1 MDIAPYKLIE
11 DSVKSVAGEM
21 IPIKF
26 YVLPEH
32 FDKGKSLV
40 ELVKK
45 YVRFYEE
52 YEGPYPF
59 RRDKIGIVETS
70 YLGMEHQTLTAYGND
85 FRYDADGHDWLLFHE
100 FGHEWWGNM
109 LTGKDWNDFWLHEG
123 FQSFMDTFYVEKTK
137 GKEAYFTAMKKR
149 QRPLNNVRAIAPR
162 ESQTTTQMYFLPPD
176 YKKYDG
182 DIYDKGALVLNS
194 LRFYL
199 GDEMFFKVI
208 RRWVYPTPEAEK
220 VTDGSQTRLVTTDE
234 FIKLA
239 EKISGKKLG
248 WFFDVYARQPKLP
261 KLIGEV
267 KDNQL
272 LLHWETPDN
281 LPFPMP
287 VEVEIAGKTT
297 RVEMKNGKGS
307 IAIPADAK
315 YTIDPNDWSLKE
327 KR

>member
-1 MDIAPYKLIE
+1 
-11 DSVKSVAGEM
+11 
-21 IPIKF
+21 
-26 YVLPEH
+26 
-32 FDKGKSLV
+32 
-40 ELVKK
+40 
-45 YVRFYEE
+45 
-52 YEGPYPF
+52 
-59 RRDKIGIVETS
+59 
-70 YLGMEHQTLTAYGND
+70 
-85 FRYDADGHDWLLFHE
+85 
-100 FGHEWWGNM
+100 
-109 LTGKDWNDFWLHEG
+109 
-123 FQSFMDTFYVEKTK
+123 
-137 GKEAYFTAMKKR
+137 
-149 QRPLNNVRAIAPR
+149 
-162 ESQTTTQMYFLPPD
+162 MYFLPPD

-208 RRWVYPTPEAEK
+208 RRWVYPT
-220 VTDGSQTRLVTTDE
+220 TGSIGKSNRRQPNADFVTTDE